1 MLTISTNQI
10 HGKKVE
16 KAIRSLS
23 PTAAK
28 IYNVGGTQKFRLSK
42 KALRFSDIFQAMA
55 HLKREIPIDAFDVM
69 ESSLEDAYINA
80 VQRASRHEDDAPP
93 ETNL

>member
-1 MLTISTNQI
+1 M
-10 HGKKVE
+10 E

-80 VQRASRHEDDAPP
+80 IQRASRHEDDASP